1 LLWVFKGILF
11 RQFFHS
17 VFFLVRSTNYIW
29 AVSYLKLQVT
39 ISICKRKEP
48 EIDLLIS
55 YSALRVDDINQNVVG
70 QMVT

>member
-1 LLWVFKGILF
+1 MGRSLKVF
-11 RQFFHS
+11 
-17 VFFLVRSTNYIW
+17 VASTNYIW
-29 AVSYLKLQVT
+29 AVAYLKLQVT

-55 YSALRVDDINQNVVG
+55 YSALRVDDINQNLVG